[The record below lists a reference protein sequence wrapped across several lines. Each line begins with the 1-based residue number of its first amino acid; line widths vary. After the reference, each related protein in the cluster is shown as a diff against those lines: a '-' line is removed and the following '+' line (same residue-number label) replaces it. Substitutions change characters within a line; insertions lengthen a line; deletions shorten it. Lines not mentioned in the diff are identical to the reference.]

1 MQWSNYPSYLYHST
15 PRFCLQW
22 DFTRY
27 LRWVTVS
34 SFKMGQGVFELNIW
48 GNGQSDMLL
57 AIYEHAVRPTH
68 PKHFLWW
75 VMGSGE
81 RCVVVVLRVSTAI
94 VLLLVV
100 QSWSVALVVCQW
112 HGTSTI
118 QIQICIF
125 FTGKER
131 FHVSLCSLFIN
142 IYHIYMCR
150 NIRSQWY
157 IYVSPSS
164 VFFHLI
170 AITSITP
177 RWGSVGGL
185 WCRLYHSRFC
195 LWHWSLD
202 STAHG
207 ALGLLADR
215 FFFSENSK
223 ARQVAY
229 VDRENINKR

>member
-131 FHVSLCSLFIN
+131 FHVSLCSLFITYLY
-142 IYHIYMCR
+142 ICR

-157 IYVSPSS
+157 IYVSPSLVFSIWSQSPSSHHVEVLSVAFDVDYITRVS
-164 VFFHLI
+164 VFGIDRLI
-170 AITSITP
+170 LQLTVP
-177 RWGSVGGL
+177 WGCWQIGVFFL
-185 WCRLYHSRFC
+185 RIQRRDKL
-195 LWHWSLD
+195 LM
-202 STAHG
+202 STG
-207 ALGLLADR
+207 R
-215 FFFSENSK
+215 
-223 ARQVAY
+223 
-229 VDRENINKR
+229 I